1 MPSPRDLK
9 GAVRLGIYVLRCLYN
24 GTMSARQRLKRIV
37 FTLNNYCED
46 DFVRIQ
52 SYVEIYQYCVVGR
65 ETAPETG
72 TPHLQ
77 GNESSGRGDPWLL
90 LGYRTLSVGTPGF
103 VAGYTR
109 SLWPVTV
116 HKHTLNLFFIG
127 FINFKSKREFGTIKT
142 IVGDRAH
149 IEPAKGSDVQNK
161 EYCTKGGD
169 YWECGTPSGPGY
181 RSDLADVVQTVK
193 GAKRLRE
200 VVERHPC
207 EFIKYHRG
215 IEKLFGML
223 SEREKRNWK
232 TETIVYYGDPGAGK
246 SRKAAEVGAAAE
258 GGVYYKTRGPWWDG
272 YNGETT
278 VIVDD
283 YYGWLAYDEVLKI
296 TDRYL

>member
-1 MPSPRDLK
+1 
-9 GAVRLGIYVLRCLYN
+9 
-24 GTMSARQRLKRIV
+24 MSARQRLKRIV

-77 GNESSGRGDPWLL
+77 G
-90 LGYRTLSVGTPGF
+90 
-103 VAGYTR
+103 
-109 SLWPVTV
+109 
-116 HKHTLNLFFIG
+116 

-149 IEPAKGSDVQNK
+149 IEPAKGNDVQNK

-296 TDRYL
+296 TDIYEYWCLIAGECTITNLLE